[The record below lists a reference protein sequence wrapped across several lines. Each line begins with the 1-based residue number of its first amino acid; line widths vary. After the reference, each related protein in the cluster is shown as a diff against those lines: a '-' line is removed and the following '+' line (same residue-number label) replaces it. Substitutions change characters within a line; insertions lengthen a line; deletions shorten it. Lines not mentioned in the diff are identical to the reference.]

1 MLRHPNLALEERAV
15 IPSKMDAHQQRKLL
29 GLIGLGVRGRGA
41 VVGVE
46 RVRDAAKRGKLHLA
60 IAAPDAS
67 SNSLDKVVPLLQARG
82 ISVISGP
89 SAAELGAAAGRETT
103 AVVGIVDRGLA
114 KGIRALSADRLPNV
128 VKEDVV

>member
-1 MLRHPNLALEERAV
+1 
-15 IPSKMDAHQQRKLL
+15 MDAHQQRKLL

-67 SNSLDKVVPLLQARG
+67 SNSLDKVVPLLKAKG
-82 ISVISGP
+82 ISVLAGP
-89 SAAELGAAAGRETT
+89 SAAELGAATGREVAT
-103 AVVGIVDRGLA
+103 VVGIVDKGLA
-114 KGIRALSADRLPNV
+114 KGIRALGSDVLPKV

>member
-1 MLRHPNLALEERAV
+1 
-15 IPSKMDAHQQRKLL
+15 MDAHQQRKLL

-67 SNSLDKVVPLLQARG
+67 SNSLDKVVPLLKARG

-89 SAAELGAAAGRETT
+89 SAAELGAAVGRETA
-103 AVVGIVDRGLA
+103 AVVGIVDKGLA
-114 KGIRALSADRLPNV
+114 KGIRALSTDVLPGV
-128 VKEDVV
+128 VKEDVG

>member
-1 MLRHPNLALEERAV
+1 
-15 IPSKMDAHQQRKLL
+15 MDAHQQRKMLN
-29 GLIGLGVRGRGA
+29 LIGLGVRGRGA
-41 VVGVE
+41 IIGVE

-82 ISVISGP
+82 ISVLAGP
-89 SAAELGAAAGRETT
+89 SAVELGAAAGREAT
-103 AVVGIVDRGLA
+103 AVIGIVDKGLA
-114 KGIRALSADRLPNV
+114 KGLRAIGAELMPGV